1 MNEELIEQMKQQ
13 ALIDK
18 VPIMEQEGIDYLK
31 EWLLQH
37 HIQSLLE
44 VGTAIGYSSIVFA
57 SWCPELSIVTLE
69 KDESRYLQA
78 KENIAKA
85 NLQGRIET
93 VLTDARE
100 YQEERL
106 FDAIFLDG
114 PKAHNQELFDHYLKN
129 LKPEG
134 WVIID
139 DVWFHGLIDDPGQ
152 IKTRRVRT
160 MVRKLGKFRDDM
172 LSNPDYESEY
182 LQIGDGVLICKR
194 RNKDE

>member
-13 ALIDK
+13 ALVDK

-37 HIQSLLE
+37 NIKSLLE

-57 SWCPELSIVTLE
+57 SWCEELSIVTLE
-69 KDESRYLQA
+69 KDEARYLQA

-85 NLQGRIET
+85 ELEDRIE
-93 VLTDARE
+93 VILTDARQYE
-100 YQEERL
+100 EERL

-114 PKAHNQELFDHYLKN
+114 PKAHNEELFNHYLKN
-129 LKPEG
+129 LKPDG
-134 WVIID
+134 YVIVD
-139 DVWFHGLIDDPGQ
+139 DVWFHGLIDDPAQ

-172 LSNPDYESEY
+172 LANPDYESEY
-182 LQIGDGVLICKR
+182 LQIGDGVLICRR